1 MLPYNTDLVDE
12 RLHDGPVDLDLLG
25 LGTEHLV
32 ELERL
37 GDARH
42 RLLLDADLP
51 RVGTVHHAVAAGVPL
66 RVVQRATSVNIGIY
80 DVQYK
85 YQEDL

>member
-1 MLPYNTDLVDE
+1 MDE
-12 RLHDGPVDLDLLG
+12 SRGSTHDGPVDLDLLG

-66 RVVQRATSVNIGIY
+66 RVVQRATSANIGIY

-85 YQEDL
+85 YQVDF

>member
-1 MLPYNTDLVDE
+1 MDE
-12 RLHDGPVDLDLLG
+12 RLHDGPVNLDLLR

-66 RVVQRATSVNIGIY
+66 RVVQRATSANIGIY
-80 DVQYK
+80 DVQNK
-85 YQEDL
+85 YQDDL